1 MNSNRMY
8 LIEKLFNN
16 KRIRTVWNDEEEK
29 YYISVVDV
37 VGVLTDSEYQQAR
50 NNWKV
55 IKFRLKKEGNQSVTK
70 CNQLKLKSSDGK
82 YYMTDVVDIEG
93 MFRIIESIPSKKA
106 EPIKQWLAH
115 VGSERIEE
123 IFRPSIAA
131 ERAIELYRA
140 KGYDEKWITERI
152 RGIQDRR
159 GLTEIWK
166 YCGITED
173 KEFAILTNILYKNWS
188 GMTAKEYKKYKG
200 LKNEDLRDNMSRLES
215 ILTDLSEET
224 TRELTKEHMPYG
236 LAQNELIA
244 ELGGSTARVAKEDIE
259 RKLGKSIITKENNL
273 YSKYIDSDK

>member
-1 MNSNRMY
+1 MNNNRMY

-115 VGSERIEE
+115 IGSERIDE

-140 KGYDEKWITERI
+140 KGYDEKWISERI
-152 RGIQDRR
+152 QGIQDRR

-188 GMTAKEYKKYKG
+188 GMTAKEYKEYKG
-200 LKNEDLRDNMSRLES
+200 LKNGDLRDNMSRLES

-224 TRELTKEHMPYG
+224 TKELAKEHRPYG

-244 ELGGSTARVAKEDIE
+244 ELGGSTARIAREDIE
-259 RKLGKSIITKENNL
+259 RKLGKTVITSDNNL
-273 YSKYIDSDK
+273 NSKHIEYNN